1 MPSADPSSSRN
12 VSVAQLTTLT
22 ASKTVSNFG
31 VRWVPFFLPTL
42 AVAFSATTGQMTA
55 VLGIAEMAGLSTL
68 LIAGHLDRGR
78 ERLAVVVAMVFV
90 AAGSAIAL
98 FGSFGSF
105 IVAYFLIVLGATL
118 CTVGGHT
125 FLSRRVRF
133 ERRARAIG
141 IFEMSWALAL
151 LIGAPGAAALIDG
164 VGWRGPFVVATALAA
179 VMAVVTV
186 RVPDRSEVLADASTP
201 DPSRKLNT
209 EAWLAI
215 AASAS
220 TAAAGLT
227 TVAIAGTWLDDAL
240 GVSTGGVG
248 AVAMAFG
255 IAELSASSTSAAAA
269 DRVGPIR
276 STRIALVVVIVGLI
290 VMTQAGST
298 LAVGAVGLLIFF
310 LGFEFSIV
318 TSFSIVSESMPT
330 ARGRV
335 LATSTAVA
343 TVLRG
348 AGVAVSGVL
357 YEQFGVSG
365 PAIVSMTAAATAIIA
380 LTLLRHRQA
389 FISGQT

>member
-1 MPSADPSSSRN
+1 M
-12 VSVAQLTTLT
+12 
-22 ASKTVSNFG
+22 
-31 VRWVPFFLPTL
+31 
-42 AVAFSATTGQMTA
+42 
-55 VLGIAEMAGLSTL
+55 
-68 LIAGHLDRGR
+68 
-78 ERLAVVVAMVFV
+78 
-90 AAGSAIAL
+90 
-98 FGSFGSF
+98 
-105 IVAYFLIVLGATL
+105 LGATL

-151 LIGAPGAAALIDG
+151 LISAPGAAALIDG

-201 DPSRKLNT
+201 DPSRRLNT